1 LKIARNEA
9 RKTARTRIG
18 MTTAEAKAIV
28 RDHWDDDNITNEQVE
43 ACFRALFGRD
53 PGSEDD

>member
-1 LKIARNEA
+1 
-9 RKTARTRIG
+9 

-53 PGSEDD
+53 PGSEDDEGDAIWNICCQHT